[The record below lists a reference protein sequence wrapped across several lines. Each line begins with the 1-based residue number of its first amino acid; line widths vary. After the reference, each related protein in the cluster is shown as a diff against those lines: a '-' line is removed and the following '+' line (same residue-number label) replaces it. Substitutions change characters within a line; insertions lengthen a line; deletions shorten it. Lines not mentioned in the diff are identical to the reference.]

1 MNTMRNKLRLVM
13 DPLNPNAALLVKLGS
28 IAVHAEEITSP
39 NGHDFDK
46 AALDALLANEDV
58 IEWREAM
65 DALGLLPVKR

>member
-13 DPLNPNAALLVKLGS
+13 DPLNPNAALLVNLGS

-46 AALDALLANEDV
+46 AAL
-58 IEWREAM
+58 
-65 DALGLLPVKR
+65 